1 MQLDDFCFDG
11 KGTFSLDDY
20 PTNAKI
26 PKAQRE
32 RYEAL
37 MQENIDRM
45 ADLQDRLYAEGRE
58 GVVIMFQAMD
68 AAGKDSTI
76 KRVMTGLNPQGV
88 NVYSFK
94 QPTHEELAHDF
105 LWRAVT
111 HLPRRGYIGL
121 FNRSYYED
129 VLVVRVHQM
138 QHNYAMPKRTTDM
151 SEAEFFSHRHRQIR
165 DFERYLWENGY
176 RLVKIMLN
184 VSEKEQAKRFL
195 ERIDNPAKNWK
206 FSSSDLAERALWPK
220 YRAAFTEVI
229 GETATP
235 EAPWYVIPADQK
247 WFARYLVSEAV
258 VRVLTECDPQYPKL
272 AEDQLDKLAE
282 YRRQLTA
289 E

>member
-111 HLPRRGYIGL
+111 HLPRVLRGRAGGARAPDAAQL
-121 FNRSYYED
+121 R
-129 VLVVRVHQM
+129 HAQA
-138 QHNYAMPKRTTDM
+138 H
-151 SEAEFFSHRHRQIR
+151 HRH
-165 DFERYLWENGY
+165 ERG
-176 RLVKIMLN
+176 
-184 VSEKEQAKRFL
+184 
-195 ERIDNPAKNWK
+195 
-206 FSSSDLAERALWPK
+206 
-220 YRAAFTEVI
+220 
-229 GETATP
+229 
-235 EAPWYVIPADQK
+235 
-247 WFARYLVSEAV
+247 
-258 VRVLTECDPQYPKL
+258 RVLLPPAPPDPRL
-272 AEDQLDKLAE
+272 
-282 YRRQLTA
+282 
-289 E
+289 

>member
-184 VSEKEQAKRFL
+184 VSEKEQAKLFL
-195 ERIDNPAKNWK
+195 ERVDNPAKNWK

-220 YRAAFTEVI
+220 YRAAFTQVI

-235 EAPWYVIPADQK
+235 EAPWYVIPADQA
-247 WFARYLVSEAV
+247 WCARYPVSEAV
-258 VRVLTECDPQYPKL
+258 GRVLT
-272 AEDQLDKLAE
+272 
-282 YRRQLTA
+282 R
-289 E
+289 

>member
-68 AAGKDSTI
+68 AAGKDST
-76 KRVMTGLNPQGV
+76 
-88 NVYSFK
+88 
-94 QPTHEELAHDF
+94 ELAHDF

-220 YRAAFTEVI
+220 YRAAFTQVI

>member
-1 MQLDDFCFDG
+1 MKLDDFSFDG
-11 KGTFSLDDY
+11 KGTFSFDDF
-20 PTNAKI
+20 PTNAKV
-26 PKAQRE
+26 PKTQRE
-32 RYEAL
+32 HYEGL
-37 MQENIDRM
+37 MQQNIDRM
-45 ADLQDRLYAEGRE
+45 ADLQDRLYAEARE
-58 GVVIMFQAMD
+58 GVVVMFQAMD

-76 KRVMTGLNPQGV
+76 KHVMRGLNPQGV

-94 QPTHEELAHDF
+94 QPTREELAHDF

-138 QHNYAMPKRTTDM
+138 QHTYAMPKRSIDM
-151 SEAEFFSHRHRQIR
+151 SEDKFFSHRYRQIR

-184 VSEKEQAKRFL
+184 VSEDEQRKRFL

-206 FSSSDLAERALWPK
+206 FSSSDLAERALWPQ
-220 YRAAFTEVI
+220 YRAAFTEAI
-229 GETATP
+229 GATATP

-247 WFARYLVSEAV
+247 WVARYLVSEAV
-258 VRVLTECDPQYPKL
+258 VRTLEACDPQYPTL
-272 AEDQLDKLAE
+272 DEAQLDKLAD

>member
-1 MQLDDFCFDG
+1 MKLDDFSFDG
-11 KGTFSLDDY
+11 KGTFSFDDF
-20 PTNAKI
+20 PTNAKV
-26 PKAQRE
+26 PKTQRE
-32 RYEAL
+32 HYEGL
-37 MQENIDRM
+37 MQQNIDRM
-45 ADLQDRLYAEGRE
+45 ADLQDRLYAEARE
-58 GVVIMFQAMD
+58 GVVVMFQAMD

-76 KRVMTGLNPQGV
+76 KHVMRGLNPQGV

-94 QPTHEELAHDF
+94 QPTREELAHDF

-138 QHNYAMPKRTTDM
+138 QHTYAMPKRSIDM
-151 SEAEFFSHRHRQIR
+151 SEDKFFSHRYRQIR

-184 VSEKEQAKRFL
+184 VSEDEQRKRFL

-206 FSSSDLAERALWPK
+206 FSSSDLAERALWPQ
-220 YRAAFTEVI
+220 YREAFTATFNA
-229 GETATP
+229 TATP

-247 WFARYLVSEAV
+247 WVSRYLVSEIM
-258 VRVLTECDPQYPKL
+258 VRVLEACDPQYPTL
-272 AEDQLDKLAE
+272 AEDKLDNLAE

>member
-26 PKAQRE
+26 PKEQRE

-94 QPTHEELAHDF
+94 
-105 LWRAVT
+105 
-111 HLPRRGYIGL
+111 
-121 FNRSYYED
+121 
-129 VLVVRVHQM
+129 
-138 QHNYAMPKRTTDM
+138 
-151 SEAEFFSHRHRQIR
+151 
-165 DFERYLWENGY
+165 
-176 RLVKIMLN
+176 
-184 VSEKEQAKRFL
+184 
-195 ERIDNPAKNWK
+195 
-206 FSSSDLAERALWPK
+206 
-220 YRAAFTEVI
+220 
-229 GETATP
+229 
-235 EAPWYVIPADQK
+235 
-247 WFARYLVSEAV
+247 
-258 VRVLTECDPQYPKL
+258 
-272 AEDQLDKLAE
+272 
-282 YRRQLTA
+282 
-289 E
+289 